1 MTLEQF
7 QEQFQEQLTG
17 VSYKAMMRMYD
28 QYEKTELDWISSMRG
43 AYKKGYAR
51 GFAEGFVKG
60 YAKGRAEVKAL
71 LDQGVSLEEIKA
83 RYGV

>member
-1 MTLEQF
+1 MDIMTLEQF

-28 QYEKTELDWISSMRG
+28 QYEKTELDWISSIRG
-43 AYKKGYAR
+43 AEKKGI
-51 GFAEGFVKG
+51 
-60 YAKGRAEVKAL
+60 AKGLVLGEKIGAAKVIEL
-71 LDQGVSLEEIKA
+71 LNQGVSLEEIEA